1 MPTESNKSVA
11 TRFAIQPGQSVR
23 LLNAPSNAAA
33 LIGRLP
39 VGAQLASKGDGA
51 ADRVIF
57 FTNTVKELDK
67 LLPAAID
74 ATAPDGALWVTYPK
88 TDTKLSDVSRQSV
101 HDKLRLAGWKPVAV
115 MSLNEVWTAI
125 RARPATTAERKK
137 I

>member
-1 MPTESNKSVA
+1 MPTESSKSVA
-11 TRFAIQPGQSVR
+11 TRLAIQPGQSVR
-23 LLNAPSNAAA
+23 LLNPPANAAA
-33 LIGRLP
+33 LLGRLP
-39 VGAQLASKGDGA
+39 VGAELAGTGKAA

-57 FTNTVKELDK
+57 FTNTVKELDR
-67 LLPAAID
+67 LLPAAIE
-74 ATAPDGALWVTYPK
+74 ATAPDGALWVAYPK

-125 RARPATTAERKK
+125 RARPATASERKK